1 MVNVLKAH
9 ATRTVIDCAS
19 IKSPTPYQF
28 CKYAAPHHELIF
40 VCSGRWHIVDRSET
54 YNLKAGDVLFLHSGR
69 HDLRVSECSEDFSF
83 FFIHFT
89 RVDSDDVLDSE
100 EEDVYNQDNTYL
112 IDTVVHCNERGRVYR
127 DFESIVHDYWSSR
140 DDKLVRLNILLDLLI
155 NDVAYANRKDYQPGY
170 ENIERVLRTFR
181 ITSDRFF
188 RVEEAAQIAGMST
201 RSLSEWFK
209 RATGQSVYRYQIN
222 FKLEMA
228 YKLLQRQPNHTMQ
241 EVANTFG
248 FYDAFQFS
256 KLFKQKYGYPPKELR
271 KRTRSGAVDNPQED

>member
-9 ATRTVIDCAS
+9 ASRTVIDCAS
-19 IKSPTPYQF
+19 IKSPTPYKQSVH
-28 CKYAAPHHELIF
+28 AAPYHAIVF
-40 VCSGRWHIVDRSET
+40 VCSGRWHVMDQDKT
-54 YNLKAGDVLFLHSGR
+54 YNLKTGDVLFLHSGM
-69 HDLRVSECSEDFSF
+69 HELRVSECSEDFSF

-89 RVDSDDVLDSE
+89 RVDCDAVLDADE
-100 EEDVYNQDNTYL
+100 EEAYNQDNTYL
-112 IDTVVHCNERGRVYR
+112 IDTVVHCAERGTAYR
-127 DFESIVHDYWSSR
+127 DFENVVNTYWSSR

-155 NDVAYANRKDYQPGY
+155 NDVAHANRKDYQPGN

-181 ITSDRFF
+181 ISSDRFF

-222 FKLEMA
+222 FKLELA
-228 YKLLQRQPNHTMQ
+228 YKLLQRQPGHTMQ
-241 EVANTFG
+241 EVANIFG

-271 KRTRSGAVDNPQED
+271 KRTKAGAVDNADED